1 MPNPIPTYAPTRAAS
16 VCALVLGTI
25 VSVALCVLFLRAQEK
40 ALQNEVMKL
49 SQDRAEIL
57 RGQIMRSMEVLQG
70 IKSFFEARGTV
81 TREEFGSFVNEALS
95 RQPELQAL
103 AWDPLVPGG
112 EREAWEQRARQEG
125 FHEFKFTEE
134 KTEGGFTAAA
144 SRSQYF
150 PVFYLES
157 LEKNAP
163 ALGFDVGS
171 EPRRRSA
178 LEQARDTGQTT
189 ATAPIRLA
197 QEPGS
202 QQGFIVFEPL
212 YHGPEKTVEE
222 RRSSLTGF
230 ATAVFR
236 IGDLVNL
243 SLRESNRNDVV
254 LSIVDK
260 ADGSQI
266 YHQEGERK
274 EHAPNWTSTLDVAG
288 RHWDLLFE
296 PTTSFRGMQSSSL
309 PWITL
314 SSGLIITGLL
324 VAYFSSIAQR
334 AAEVKNSHE
343 ALLAE
348 VAVRKEAEASAEA
361 ANRAKSEFLAN
372 MSHEIRTPMNAI
384 LGYSQILARDSSLS
398 SFHRDAVATILR
410 SGDHL
415 LHLINEILDLSKIDA
430 GRMEMVWSD
439 FDLSVLVRELT
450 AMFQQPCEEKHL
462 GLRVVFPEGSGPV
475 PVRGDEGKLRQVLIN
490 LLANAVK
497 FTERGSVTLRV
508 LKQEGELWKFEVE
521 DTGIGIPESI
531 CEVIFEPFHQG
542 HRINDHGGTG
552 LGLTI
557 ARRQMEI
564 MGGDIKVRST
574 PGKGSCFSITLD
586 LVGVSLSHESIK
598 PAWREVT
605 TLAAG
610 NHVRALV
617 VDDILENRDVL
628 ATMLTRVGCE
638 VVLAENGRQSLEVAR
653 VSRPQIV
660 FMDVRMPEMNGI
672 DAVHRMVE
680 DMGLADLKIVVTSAS
695 VLTHERELCLKAG
708 CDDFVAKP
716 FRAERI
722 YDCLQHLLGVNFEYK
737 VKGNTPA
744 TEEET
749 FDLRQI
755 SLPEELASRLTV
767 AAELHSATVLK
778 GCLAELE
785 KMGPAGDRLAR
796 HLRGFLASYDMKTIQ
811 RIVAQIPVT

>member
-16 VCALVLGTI
+16 VCALVVGTI
-25 VSVALCVLFLRAQEK
+25 VSVALCVLFLKLQEK

-70 IKSFFEARGTV
+70 IKSFFQSRGEV
-81 TREEFGSFVNEALS
+81 TREEFSIFVTEALLQ
-95 RQPELQAL
+95 QPELQAL
-103 AWDPLVPGG
+103 AWDPFVPGS
-112 EREAWEQRARQEG
+112 EREAWEARARKEG
-125 FHEFKFTEE
+125 FHDFKFTEE
-134 KTEGGFTAAA
+134 KVEGGFTAAA
-144 SRSQYF
+144 QRREYF

-171 EPRRRSA
+171 EPRRRAA
-178 LEQARDTGQTT
+178 LEQAMDTAQTT

-197 QEPGS
+197 QESGS
-202 QQGFIVFEPL
+202 QRGFIVFEPL
-212 YHGPEKTVEE
+212 YRGTKNTVKE

-236 IGDLVNL
+236 IGDLVDL
-243 SLRESNRNDVV
+243 SLRESNRKDVI

-266 YHQEGERK
+266 YHQAGERK
-274 EHAPNWTSTLDVAG
+274 ANAPNWTSTLDVAG
-288 RHWDLLFE
+288 RHWALLFE
-296 PTTSFRGMQSSSL
+296 PTTSFRGMQSSSM

-314 SSGLIITGLL
+314 FAGLIITGLL

-334 AAEVKNSHE
+334 AAEIKNSHE
-343 ALLAE
+343 ALLSE

-384 LGYSQILARDSSLS
+384 LGYSQILARDSALS

-430 GRMEMVWSD
+430 GRMEMVWAD

-462 GLRVVFPEGSGPV
+462 GLRVVFADGNGPV

-497 FTERGSVTLRV
+497 FTERGSITLRV
-508 LKQEGELWKFEVE
+508 RKLEGELWTFEVE

-531 CEVIFEPFHQG
+531 CEAIFEPFHQG

-564 MGGDIKVRST
+564 MGGTINVRST
-574 PGKGSCFSITLD
+574 SGKGSCFSIQLD
-586 LVGVSLSHESIK
+586 LVGAALPYESTK

-610 NHVRALV
+610 NRVRALV

-628 ATMLTRVGCE
+628 ATMLTRIGCE

-737 VKGNTPA
+737 VKGNTLS
-744 TEEET
+744 TEEEI

-755 SLPEELASRLTV
+755 SLPEELATRLTM

-778 GCLAELE
+778 GCLSELE
-785 KMGPAGDRLAR
+785 KLGPAGDRLAQ